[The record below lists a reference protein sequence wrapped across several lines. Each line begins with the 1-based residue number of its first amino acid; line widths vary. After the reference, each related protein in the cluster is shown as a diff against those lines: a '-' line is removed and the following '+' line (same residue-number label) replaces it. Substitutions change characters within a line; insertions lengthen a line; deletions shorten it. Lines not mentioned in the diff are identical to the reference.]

1 MYLPETRKGNDN
13 IPVVI
18 FVSGGAW
25 SMKNKEMYGLLCSE
39 MSNKLQVVVC
49 CPNYSAYPKVNII
62 IDWVLKVN
70 HLHFPSLYTW
80 LKAKS
85 YFLDLGVHCNFKIT
99 TVTYLYHASVN

>member
-39 MSNKLQVVVC
+39 MANKLQVVVC

-70 HLHFPSLYTW
+70 HLHFPSHGLKQNHISWTW
-80 LKAKS
+80 VFIVISK
-85 YFLDLGVHCNFKIT
+85 
-99 TVTYLYHASVN
+99 